1 MGSKSRITTTSL
13 NNFKP
18 LRQTL
23 CWNRN
28 RPGINFSHSSSWG
41 RMKSSDWWNKNNFT
55 WAFQIPLQSFYW
67 RTHLGKDHHS
77 DHMPSALC
85 FSLSHFSPSSS
96 SIQAPVTKICIFMYI
111 ALSRPKSVSWRSSAL
126 LSGFRRQKWTPRQ
139 RTQYYLLEWQ
149 RKNSNLQQ
157 SWDCIPAWLLQ
168 QVCLVLSFQ
177 DSDSCK

>member
-1 MGSKSRITTTSL
+1 M
-13 NNFKP
+13 
-18 LRQTL
+18 

-96 SIQAPVTKICIFMYI
+96 SIQAPVIKICIFMYI

-139 RTQYYLLEWQ
+139 RCSFTGILFTGMAKEEL
-149 RKNSNLQQ
+149 KS
-157 SWDCIPAWLLQ
+157 PAVLSLYP
-168 QVCLVLSFQ
+168 CLVTAASLPCS
-177 DSDSCK
+177 